1 MTIPDGSA
9 SKRRTYSLGIVPGDG
24 IGPEVTACAVAVLD
38 AAERLFG
45 FSTTRESII
54 AGARHYLATG
64 ELFEGAVREKL
75 QAKDAILFGA
85 MGDPAVAPGILERG
99 FILAM
104 RQAFDQSVNLRPVR
118 LYPGV
123 KTPIADL
130 EPERCDL
137 VIVRENTEGAYVGRG
152 STVHAGTAN
161 AVAVQE
167 SVNTRAG
174 VERVVD
180 YAFRLAAGRRNKV
193 TLCHKTNILV
203 EAGKLWQDTFD
214 AVAAR
219 YPGVETDYVHVDAM
233 CFHLPVSPER
243 FDVVVTDNLFGDI
256 ITDLGAVIQGG
267 LGVAASANLN
277 LDGSAP
283 SMFEAIHGSAPD
295 IAGRGL
301 ANPAGAVLS
310 LAMCLAH
317 LGEAAAAKAV
327 ETAVV
332 AVLGQMDGLSG
343 ADMGG
348 STDEVGRR
356 IVDAL
361 ESAAGGSLP
370 QLAGRSVM
378 DAMAAAER

>member
-1 MTIPDGSA
+1 MTTPDVPA
-9 SKRRTYSLGIVPGDG
+9 PDRRTYSLAIVPGDG
-24 IGPEVTACAVAVLD
+24 IGPEVTGCAVAVLD
-38 AAERLFG
+38 AAERLYG
-45 FSTTRESII
+45 FTTRREEIA
-54 AGARHYLATG
+54 AGARHYLETG
-64 ELFEGAVREKL
+64 ELFDGAVRARL
-75 QAKDAILFGA
+75 QDKDAILFGS
-85 MGDPAVAPGILERG
+85 MGDPSVAPGILERG

-104 RQAFDQSVNLRPVR
+104 RQAFEQAVNLRPVR

-123 KTPIADL
+123 KTPMAGL

-152 STVHAGTAN
+152 STVHAGTPN

-180 YAFRLAAGRRNKV
+180 YAFRLAAVRRKKL

-203 EAGKLWQDTFD
+203 EAGNLWQATVNDV
-214 AVAAR
+214 AVR
-219 YPGVETDYVHVDAM
+219 YPDVETDYVHVDAM

-277 LDGSAP
+277 LDGRHP

-317 LGEAAAAKAV
+317 LGEAEAARAV

-332 AVLGQMDGLSG
+332 GVLGEMEGLGG
-343 ADMGG
+343 AAMGG
-348 STDEVGRR
+348 TTNQVGRR
-356 IVDAL
+356 IVAAL
-361 ESAAGGSLP
+361 EAAADGSLP
-370 QLAGRSVM
+370 RLAGSSVM
-378 DAMAAAER
+378 DAMAAAKR